1 MPDKEAPP
9 RGGEDTRP
17 TARAVIVVTAATAL
31 LAAAAYALP
40 FAVRYRLRGE
50 IVNVSRDLAWMA
62 PLSSLAFFALA
73 AVGVLVLV
81 RLTAPPLAHRLLFGL
96 LSGLAL
102 FSTLLPYTQIARL
115 ASFVLA
121 VGAGVAVGRWAG
133 ERPSRALRLYGR
145 AAFVLAIGFVVTA
158 VALEVGMRRH
168 ERAALRSLASPAV
181 GHPNVLLV
189 VLDAARASSFSV
201 NGAPRR
207 TSPHLEE
214 VAAEGATFERA
225 YSVAPWTLPSHESMF
240 TGRYQFVEEGSPSF
254 LRRPTD
260 DGSPTLQSLFRA
272 RGYETAGFVANF
284 YYTAWDSGL
293 DRDFA
298 RYRDY
303 LRSFEQT
310 IRSSPF
316 GQTLTVERMLAN
328 PTIRGIAKALSR
340 PDLFTSGRPINE
352 KKTATTVTD
361 QFLSWISTREPR
373 PWFAFLNYIDAH
385 EPLVPPA
392 PFDTRFEAQPN
403 KRHLYEGA
411 IAYMDAEVDR
421 LLDTLQARGALDSTL
436 VIITSDHGE
445 LLGEHGITGHH
456 SSLYHDVLHVP
467 LVLRLPGQVPA
478 GARVTAPVSLRDLAA
493 TVLDLAGGDAAGR
506 LPGVSLAQL
515 WRGANASP
523 SPVFAAVEQ
532 GVRADSS
539 LPFAKGD
546 MVSMLDARW
555 HYIRN
560 NGTQREQLFDL
571 ATDSAEGRDL
581 SQEPESDSILVRF
594 RGEIRALVSREARH
608 HGAGPGA
615 AGRGRS
621 EK

>member
-1 MPDKEAPP
+1 MADRDSPP
-9 RGGEDTRP
+9 HVGGDARP
-17 TARAVIVVTAATAL
+17 TVLGVVVVAAATAL
-31 LAAAAYALP
+31 AAAAAYALP
-40 FAVRYRLRGE
+40 FAMRYRLRGE

-81 RLTAPPLAHRLLFGL
+81 RLAAPPLAHRLLFGFFT
-96 LSGLAL
+96 GLAL

-121 VGAGVAVGRWAG
+121 VGLGVAVGRWAG
-133 ERPSRALRLYGR
+133 ERPTRALRLYGSV
-145 AAFVLAIGFVVTA
+145 AVTLAIGFVVTA
-158 VALEVGMRRH
+158 VALEARMRRH
-168 ERAALRSLASPAV
+168 ERDALRSLPSPV
-181 GHPNVLLV
+181 TGFPNVLLV

-201 NGAPRR
+201 YGAPRR
-207 TSPHLEE
+207 TSPRLEE

-225 YSVAPWTLPSHESMF
+225 YAVAPWTLPSHESMF
-240 TGRYQFVEEGSPSF
+240 TGRYQFVEEGAPSF

-260 DGSPTLQSLFRA
+260 DGGPTLQSLFRA
-272 RGYETAGFVANF
+272 RGYQTAGFVANF

-303 LRSFEQT
+303 LRSVEQT

-316 GQTLTVERMLAN
+316 GQTLTVERILAD

-340 PDLFTSGRPINE
+340 PDLFISGRPVNE
-352 KKTATTVTD
+352 KKPAKTVTD
-361 QFLSWISTREPR
+361 QFLAWIATRTPR

-392 PFDTRFEAQPN
+392 PFSSRFEVQPN
-403 KRHLYEGA
+403 QRHLYDGA
-411 IAYMDAEVDR
+411 IAYMDAEVGR
-421 LLDTLQARGALDSTL
+421 LLDTLRARGALDSTL

-445 LLGEHGITGHH
+445 LFGEHGITGHH
-456 SSLYHDVLHVP
+456 SSLYHEVLHVP
-467 LVLRLPGQVPA
+467 LVLRLPGTVPA
-478 GARVTAPVSLRDLAA
+478 GVRVKGPVSLRDLAA

-506 LPGVSLAQL
+506 LPGVSLARH
-515 WRGANASP
+515 WRGSDATT

-532 GVRADSS
+532 GVRASPT

-546 MVSMLDARW
+546 MVSVLDERW

-560 NGTQREQLFDL
+560 NGTQQEQLFDL
-571 ATDSAEGRDL
+571 TADRAELLDRARERG
-581 SQEPESDSILVRF
+581 SDTVIARF
-594 RGEIRALVSREARH
+594 REAIRALVAREARH
-608 HGAGPGA
+608 PGAGPVA
-615 AGRGRS
+615 AGQGRGA
-621 EK
+621 